1 MRGPHN
7 LPHKL
12 RNQRDNEEFKN
23 NSETLTTPHTQD
35 TRRNQ
40 AEHTKNHNTTQEL
53 EAEHHGPHYKPE
65 VNQGVRQ
72 G

>member
-7 LPHKL
+7 LPHKI

-23 NSETLTTPHTQD
+23 NSETLTTPRTQD

-40 AEHTKNHNTTQEL
+40 AEHTKPQHNT
-53 EAEHHGPHYKPE
+53 GI
-65 VNQGVRQ
+65 RS
-72 G
+72 